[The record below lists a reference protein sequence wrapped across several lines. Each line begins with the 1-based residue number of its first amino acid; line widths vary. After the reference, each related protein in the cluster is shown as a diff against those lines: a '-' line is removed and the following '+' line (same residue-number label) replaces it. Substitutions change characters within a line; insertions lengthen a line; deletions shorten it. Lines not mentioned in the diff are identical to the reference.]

1 MVYLL
6 GWWRDRLHGG
16 ASADA
21 LPRMTALSKPVL
33 NHVRIR
39 GFCHSH
45 AFATHEEPRHFCRVL
60 LHDNSD
66 DIGKWLMGKRLPPLC
81 PRPAIAQNR
90 AAMPASGGHANQDRT
105 SCMLRSI
112 LAAALLYAVAVAAL
126 AAPAAP
132 APEAPASEASVREL
146 LQVTD
151 VRAMMRSMEDQVR
164 ATVGQSMQHAVQGQ
178 ALNDAQ
184 RAILDRTGKQM
195 VDVMLEQMRY
205 DVMEPEYIR
214 LYTESFSQADVDGML
229 AFYRSPA
236 GQSMLKKMP
245 GLMKNSMV
253 LIQQRMQLL
262 MPQIQKLQ
270 SEMVE
275 QLRAAKSEDASGKK

>member
-1 MVYLL
+1 
-6 GWWRDRLHGG
+6 
-16 ASADA
+16 
-21 LPRMTALSKPVL
+21 
-33 NHVRIR
+33 
-39 GFCHSH
+39 
-45 AFATHEEPRHFCRVL
+45 
-60 LHDNSD
+60 
-66 DIGKWLMGKRLPPLC
+66 
-81 PRPAIAQNR
+81 
-90 AAMPASGGHANQDRT
+90 
-105 SCMLRSI
+105 MLRSI

-270 SEMVE
+270 SEMIE

>member
-1 MVYLL
+1 
-6 GWWRDRLHGG
+6 
-16 ASADA
+16 
-21 LPRMTALSKPVL
+21 
-33 NHVRIR
+33 
-39 GFCHSH
+39 
-45 AFATHEEPRHFCRVL
+45 
-60 LHDNSD
+60 
-66 DIGKWLMGKRLPPLC
+66 
-81 PRPAIAQNR
+81 
-90 AAMPASGGHANQDRT
+90 
-105 SCMLRSI
+105 MLKSI
-112 LAAALLYAVAVAAL
+112 FAAALLYAVAVAA
-126 AAPAAP
+126 PAA
-132 APEAPASEASVREL
+132 ETPASEASVREL

-151 VRAMMRSMEDQVR
+151 VRTMMRSMEDQVR
-164 ATVGQSMQHAVQGQ
+164 ATIGQSMQHAVQGQ
-178 ALNDAQ
+178 VLNDAQ
-184 RAILDRTGKQM
+184 RAIVDKTSKQM

-262 MPQIQKLQ
+262 MPRIQKLQ
-270 SEMVE
+270 SEMIE

>member
-1 MVYLL
+1 
-6 GWWRDRLHGG
+6 
-16 ASADA
+16 
-21 LPRMTALSKPVL
+21 
-33 NHVRIR
+33 
-39 GFCHSH
+39 
-45 AFATHEEPRHFCRVL
+45 
-60 LHDNSD
+60 
-66 DIGKWLMGKRLPPLC
+66 
-81 PRPAIAQNR
+81 
-90 AAMPASGGHANQDRT
+90 
-105 SCMLRSI
+105 
-112 LAAALLYAVAVAAL
+112 
-126 AAPAAP
+126 
-132 APEAPASEASVREL
+132 
-146 LQVTD
+146 
-151 VRAMMRSMEDQVR
+151 
-164 ATVGQSMQHAVQGQ
+164 
-178 ALNDAQ
+178 
-184 RAILDRTGKQM
+184 M